1 MIWYFT
7 DHRRNRQE
15 REALDALASSADW
28 LSTIGWRVDAEL
40 HLIWDADIITSAGL
54 RPVSL
59 RYPNHFPYSPP
70 LVLPRG
76 VTERWSGH
84 QYGAGGELCLEYGPD
99 NWHSELTGADMI
111 SSAYRLLA
119 GEQPAPGQ
127 SAEVATCHATT
138 TGQNLRTERTRFL
151 VTRSLAAFLAQMP
164 EATPVTA
171 KVIGLFDERSFIN
184 VISSIAIG
192 DGDPWRDTLP
202 APFAFEWER
211 ELTICKL
218 PAGVTWPSMLNL
230 ADFRAGLFKHG
241 FELGE
246 HTYVVAIR
254 DSRIR
259 AYYLNDETNT
269 VRELAVILPEP
280 EAPRLDDDHKALQGR
295 RVAVVGCGSL
305 GSKLAVML
313 ARGGVD
319 NFLLVDDDL
328 LLPDNFVRHDLDWR
342 DVGTHK
348 ADSVA
353 KRIQL
358 VNTSATCNVR
368 KHRLGGQESS
378 GSIESLI
385 ESLSE
390 YDLLIDATADASV
403 FNYLSAA
410 ATIGKKPLLWAEVF
424 GGGFGGLIARHRPG
438 IEPSPQVIR
447 TTIENWCAD
456 RGQPIAR
463 PAKRYDGG
471 PDLPS
476 VADDADVSVIAAHA
490 ARMAIDLLIPRE
502 PSSFP
507 NSAYLIGLSKGWIFS
522 QPFETYPIELGEP
535 EAPTSVEDHD
545 SDLPK
550 EEADRIIK
558 LFIEYK
564 NATSP
569 TEPADPAPAD

>member
-7 DHRRNRQE
+7 DYRRHRQE
-15 REALDALASSADW
+15 REALEALASSAGW
-28 LSTIGWRVDAEL
+28 LIPVGWRVDAQL
-40 HLIWDADIITSAGL
+40 HLIWDADIITPADVK
-54 RPVSL
+54 PVSL
-59 RYPNHFPYSPP
+59 RYPNHFPHSPP

-76 VTERWSGH
+76 VAERWSGH
-84 QYGAGGELCLEYGPD
+84 QYGAGGELCLEHGPD
-99 NWHSELTGADMI
+99 NWRSELTGADMI
-111 SSAYRLLA
+111 ISAYRLLA

-127 SAEVATCHATT
+127 AAEVASRHAST
-138 TGQNLRTERTRFL
+138 TGQELRAEYTRFL
-151 VTRSLAAFLAQMP
+151 VTRPLAEFLALLP
-164 EATPVTA
+164 ETTPVTA
-171 KVIGLFDERSFIN
+171 KAIGLLHERAFVNI
-184 VISSIAIG
+184 ISSIAIA
-192 DGDPWRDTLP
+192 DGEPWRNPLP
-202 APFAFEWER
+202 APLAFKWER
-211 ELTICKL
+211 EISVCKL
-218 PAGVTWPSMLNL
+218 PSDAKWPSRVNL
-230 ADFRAGLFKHG
+230 ANFQAGLSRHG
-241 FELGE
+241 FEIGSN
-246 HTYVVAIR
+246 TYVAVIR
-254 DSRIR
+254 DARIR
-259 AYYLNDETNT
+259 AYFLNEEADT

-280 EAPRLDDDHKALQGR
+280 EASRLDEDHTALKGR
-295 RVAVVGCGSL
+295 KVAVVGCGSL
-305 GSKLAVML
+305 GSKVAVML
-313 ARGGVD
+313 ARAGVS
-319 NFLLVDDDL
+319 NFSLVDDDL

-358 VNTSATCNVR
+358 VNPDATCNVR

-378 GSIESLI
+378 GSVESLI
-385 ESLSE
+385 EAFSE
-390 YDLLIDATADASV
+390 HDLLIDATADASV

-410 ATIGKKPLLWAEVF
+410 AAIGKKPLLWAEIF

-438 IEPSPQVIR
+438 IEPSPQTLR
-447 TTIENWCAD
+447 ATIENWCAD

-535 EAPTSVEDHD
+535 EVSVATEDDD
-545 SDLPK
+545 SDLAK
-550 EEADRIIK
+550 EEAERIIK

-564 NATSP
+564 NATTP
-569 TEPADPAPAD
+569 AERADPAPAE

>member
-7 DHRRNRQE
+7 DYRRHRQE

-28 LSTIGWRVDAEL
+28 LIPVSWRVDAEL
-40 HLIWDADIITSAGL
+40 HLIWDADIVAPAGV
-54 RPVSL
+54 RPISL
-59 RYPNHFPYSPP
+59 RYPNHFPHSPP

-84 QYGAGGELCLEYGPD
+84 QYGAGGELCLEHGPD
-99 NWHSELTGADMI
+99 NWRSELTGADMI
-111 SSAYRLLA
+111 SSAYRLFT
-119 GEQPAPGQ
+119 GEEPLPGQ
-127 SAEVATCHATT
+127 SAEVASRHATT
-138 TGQNLRTERTRFL
+138 TGQNLRAEHTRFL
-151 VTRSLAAFLAQMP
+151 ATRALTDFFAQMAA
-164 EATPVTA
+164 ATPVTA
-171 KVIGLFDERSFIN
+171 MAIGLFHERAFVN
-184 VISSIAIG
+184 VVSSIAIG
-192 DGDPWRDTLP
+192 DGVPWRDTLP
-202 APFAFEWER
+202 APFASKWER
-211 ELTICKL
+211 EIAVCKL
-218 PAGVTWPSMLNL
+218 PSGAAWPSMLNL
-230 ADFRAGLFKHG
+230 ADFRAGLSRHG
-241 FELGE
+241 FDLGNN
-246 HTYVVAIR
+246 TYVMVIR

-259 AYYLNDETNT
+259 AYYLNDEASNA
-269 VRELAVILPEP
+269 RELAVILPEP
-280 EAPRLDDDHKALQGR
+280 EASRLDDDHKALQGR
-295 RVAVVGCGSL
+295 KIAVVGCGSL

-313 ARGGVD
+313 ARAGVSD
-319 NFLLVDDDL
+319 FFLLDDDL
-328 LLPDNFVRHDLDWR
+328 LLPNNFVRHDLDWR

-358 VNTSATCNVR
+358 VNTAATCNVR
-368 KHRLGGQESS
+368 KDRLGGQESS
-378 GSIESLI
+378 GSVESLI

-390 YDLLIDATADASV
+390 YDLLIDATAEPAV
-403 FNYLSAA
+403 FNYLCAA
-410 ATIGKKPLLWAEVF
+410 ATVGKKPLLWAEIF

-438 IEPSPQVIR
+438 IEPSPQSIR

-463 PAKRYDGG
+463 PAGRYDGG

-507 NSAYLIGLSKGWIFS
+507 NSTYLIGLSKGWIFS

-535 EAPTSVEDHD
+535 EAPASIGDDD
-545 SDLPK
+545 SDLAK

-569 TEPADPAPAD
+569 TEPADPAPAG